1 MVPIEKI
8 GPKRLVVGAHYGTGE
23 FIIQRV
29 TAIILAIYTLV
40 LLVGILTMSGFTYKG
55 WKNLFTFS
63 CFDIPMGQ
71 LLATL
76 AMFSLAWHAW
86 IGIRDIWMDYVKP
99 VGIRPHYFVVGWIS
113 RVLCTHPLEK
123 LSRGRCQI
131 IFTAPSI

>member
-55 WKNLFTFS
+55 WKSLFTFT
-63 CFDIPMGQ
+63 CYEVPVGQ
-71 LLATL
+71 VLATL
-76 AMFSLAWHAW
+76 AMLSLAWHAW
-86 IGIRDIWMDYVKP
+86 IGIRDIWMDYIKP
-99 VGIRPHYFVVGWIS
+99 VSIRLTLQ
-113 RVLCTHPLEK
+113 VLTVLYLVACAAYAV
-123 LSRGRCQI
+123 QI
-131 IFTAPSI
+131 LWKV